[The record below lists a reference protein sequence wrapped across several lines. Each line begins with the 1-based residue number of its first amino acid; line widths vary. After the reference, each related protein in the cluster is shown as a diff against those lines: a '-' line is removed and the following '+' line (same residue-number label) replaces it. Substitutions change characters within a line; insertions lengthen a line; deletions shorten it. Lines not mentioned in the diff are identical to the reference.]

1 MIKSDFAALLERRL
15 GVSVG
20 RITQHANRLADAG
33 IISRLE
39 GSRRFPPDLSEH
51 EATAILLAAVANPP
65 IGDVVAVVRDL
76 LGFGIGEQ
84 LSALLCGHAE
94 IGAAGDGLIVRHDP
108 LAAALVIDGVH
119 QSYGPPPREFG
130 AIRGAHVPGIT
141 LSAIAA
147 EVRGASPRDADA
159 LAALA
164 RINAGTTM

>member
-20 RITQHANRLADAG
+20 RTTQHANRLADAG
-33 IISRLE
+33 IISKLE
-39 GSRRFPPDLSEH
+39 GSRRFPPDLTEH
-51 EATAILLAAVANPP
+51 EAAAILLAAVVNPP
-65 IGDVVAVVRDL
+65 IGDVVCVVR
-76 LGFGIGEQ
+76 
-84 LSALLCGHAE
+84 ALLDYGVAAPMVALFRGEAE
-94 IGAAGDGLIVRHDP
+94 IGAPGDVLIVRQEP

-119 QSYGPPPREFG
+119 RAYGPPPPETG